1 MAGLSPSPLE
11 RHHLRQS
18 FLRAQGAPSDLQ
30 ETFLAGDCS
39 FRTYFRLY
47 TQKPWFAPQVVLMDA
62 PPPEEDIRPFLK
74 IAALLTK
81 HGVRAPKVYAF
92 EPEDGLMLL
101 EDFGDIT
108 YRRALLEG
116 ASQKS
121 LYQKAIEVLLQLETI
136 PLQEDVPSFGIKA
149 LLKEMGSFWNW
160 GMETPL
166 EPALQAEALEVW
178 RKTLAPLET
187 HHSKRPVLVLRDYHV
202 DNLMVLKGNGKES
215 CGVLDFQDAGFG
227 FQAYD
232 VMSLLQD
239 VRIEISDSFEAEM
252 KSYYLNRQPK
262 GFDRDGFEKSYTL
275 LGLQRASKIL
285 GIFLRRIK
293 RDQKIEMQTYL
304 PRVWHEIEKGLA
316 SPLAKDLKLWWD
328 EMFPKGRGK

>member
-1 MAGLSPSPLE
+1 
-11 RHHLRQS
+11 
-18 FLRAQGAPSDLQ
+18 
-30 ETFLAGDCS
+30 
-39 FRTYFRLY
+39 
-47 TQKPWFAPQVVLMDA
+47 
-62 PPPEEDIRPFLK
+62 
-74 IAALLTK
+74 
-81 HGVRAPKVYAF
+81 
-92 EPEDGLMLL
+92 
-101 EDFGDIT
+101 
-108 YRRALLEG
+108 
-116 ASQKS
+116 
-121 LYQKAIEVLLQLETI
+121 
-136 PLQEDVPSFGIKA
+136 
-149 LLKEMGSFWNW
+149 
-160 GMETPL
+160 
-166 EPALQAEALEVW
+166 
-178 RKTLAPLET
+178 
-187 HHSKRPVLVLRDYHV
+187 YHV
-202 DNLMVLKGNGKES
+202 DNLMILKGNGKET